1 MENNNFG
8 IKKLLG
14 FGAMRPPMNGEV
26 VDYEQFTKMVDHFM
40 SNGFNYFDTASVYLN
55 GESENALKKCL
66 TSRYPR
72 DSYMLTNKLS
82 GSLFN
87 KEEDLEDIEVEEV

>member
-1 MENNNFG
+1 MENNFG

-26 VDYEQFTKMVDHFM
+26 VDYEEFTKMVDHFM
-40 SNGFNYFDTASVYLN
+40 NNGFNYFDTASVYLN

-66 TSRYPR
+66 TLPSSFFLNAN
-72 DSYMLTNKLS
+72 SYALAFLYFS
-82 GSLFN
+82 
-87 KEEDLEDIEVEEV
+87 KEPALWACIK